1 MIFGE
6 FVYSESI
13 EKLEAFDAQ
22 ALWRALEILESKKH
36 QGYWVGYIRYEAGEV
51 LLGEEMRALQSMAE
65 CMQGVAC
72 GGQSDGAE
80 SSHMGV
86 RGNGGQNPIMRK
98 NGGENQGESGRG
110 SKMGREVR
118 GEAWSEMGG
127 KMEGEG
133 LIGCLLYTSD
143 AADDHG
149 IV

>member
-51 LLGEEMRALQSMAE
+51 LLGEEMRALRSM
-65 CMQGVAC
+65 AC
-72 GGQSDGAE
+72 GGQSGGVE

-86 RGNGGQNPIMRK
+86 WGNGGQNPIVRK
-98 NGGENQGESGRG
+98 NGGENRGESGRDG
-110 SKMGREVR
+110 KMGREVR

-127 KMEGEG
+127 KMEGLS
-133 LIGCLLYTSD
+133 LIHISEPTRQPSSSRMPSS
-143 AADDHG
+143 A
-149 IV
+149 